1 MKRRI
6 NEHSSLRNPQCCCQD
21 NDDGNNNFDDDDDLL
36 LGFERQ
42 MAKDYEMD
50 GEAQTEKSERYIAA
64 TIITIIAIIIT
75 IIIAITII
83 ITIIIT
89 VIIIVITISAIISNI
104 ICATGNHFDH
114 FIKYLTQLGKIRFSQ
129 KKEYEKLFRGPSGKN
144 YAVLHFLDK

>member
-21 NDDGNNNFDDDDDLL
+21 NDDDNNNFDDDDDLL

-75 IIIAITII
+75 IT
-83 ITIIIT
+83 
-89 VIIIVITISAIISNI
+89 ITISS
-104 ICATGNHFDH
+104 
-114 FIKYLTQLGKIRFSQ
+114 KMQ
-129 KKEYEKLFRGPSGKN
+129 
-144 YAVLHFLDK
+144 

>member
-21 NDDGNNNFDDDDDLL
+21 NDDDNNNFDDDDDLL
-36 LGFERQ
+36 LGFERE

-75 IIIAITII
+75 ITITII
-83 ITIIIT
+83 IMPACFLPNEPRTLLHHPV
-89 VIIIVITISAIISNI
+89 VILN
-104 ICATGNHFDH
+104 CLQ
-114 FIKYLTQLGKIRFSQ
+114 LTHEEVPGQHRVRSVGHKMT
-129 KKEYEKLFRGPSGKN
+129 
-144 YAVLHFLDK
+144 

>member
-21 NDDGNNNFDDDDDLL
+21 NGDDDNNFDDDDDLL

-75 IIIAITII
+75 IIITITITII
-83 ITIIIT
+83 ITT
-89 VIIIVITISAIISNI
+89 GLNNI
-104 ICATGNHFDH
+104 KSFSSGTKF
-114 FIKYLTQLGKIRFSQ
+114 FIGLYSRVNYTTHRPNQDVRC
-129 KKEYEKLFRGPSGKN
+129 LF
-144 YAVLHFLDK
+144 